1 MTAWM
6 RVTGESGGPEAAC
19 KASSGRLT
27 AIWGVKTM
35 GKSATHAPAIPDV
48 LEDPILDKGTAF
60 TETERDTLGL
70 TGRLPSAVLTL
81 DQQALRAYQQMLRQ
95 DDDLAKNVYMEQ
107 LHDRNEVLYYRVLA
121 DHLAELLPVVYDPV
135 IGDAIEHYSHEYRRP
150 RGLYLSIDR
159 PDDMDKAFASLG
171 LGPEDVDL
179 VVCSDAEEI
188 LGIGDWGVAGSM
200 ISVGK
205 LAVYTAAAGI
215 DPRRVVP
222 VSLDVGT
229 NNEGL
234 LNDPLYLGN
243 RHARVR
249 GADYDAFIKKYLQT
263 ASTRFPNALLHFEDF
278 GAENARRILVKYR
291 DQFRIFNDD
300 MQGTGV
306 IVLAGLFS
314 ALKVAGTRWR
324 DQRVVVFGGG
334 TAGIGIADQI
344 HDQMV
349 RDGLDPGQATRQ
361 IWIVDL
367 PGLLT
372 DDMTDG
378 MLDYQRPYVRPAAE
392 AADWEKVPVQI
403 DPAAAVRWPEM
414 AALQQA
420 RARSGIVGLQTVAE
434 QAKPSILIGTS
445 TTHGAFT
452 KEVVEAMSAGVSRPV
467 IFPISNPTSQIEAM
481 PADMITWSKGQALI
495 ATGLPIA
502 PFEYDG
508 VTYYFGEANN
518 ALVYPGLG
526 LGTIVSR
533 ASKVTDGMLHAAAEA
548 VAGQVDVAEPGAA
561 LLPAVENLRA
571 SSATSAIA
579 VAKAAA
585 ADGVA
590 TAKTGNLVQA
600 VEDAMWQ
607 PVYANGAMQ

>member
-1 MTAWM
+1 MSM
-6 RVTGESGGPEAAC
+6 SAAP
-19 KASSGRLT
+19 
-27 AIWGVKTM
+27 
-35 GKSATHAPAIPDV
+35 APAIPAV

-60 TETERDTLGL
+60 TESERDTLGL

-81 DQQALRAYQQMLRQ
+81 DQQAQRAYQQMLRQ
-95 DDDLAKNVYMEQ
+95 GDDLAKNVYMEQ

-121 DHLAELLPVVYDPV
+121 DHLTELLPVVYDPV
-135 IGDAIEHYSHEYRRP
+135 IGDAIERYSHEYRRP
-150 RGLYLSIDR
+150 RGLYMSIDR
-159 PDDMDKAFASLG
+159 PDDMDKAFDSLG

-179 VVCSDAEEI
+179 IVCSDAEEI

-200 ISVGK
+200 IAVGK

-215 DPRRVVP
+215 DPRRVIP

-249 GADYDAFIKKYLQT
+249 GSDYDAFIKKYLQT
-263 ASTRFPNALLHFEDF
+263 ASARFPNALLHFEDF
-278 GAENARRILVKYR
+278 GADNARRILVTYR
-291 DQFRIFNDD
+291 DQYRIFNDD
-300 MQGTGV
+300 MQGTGA
-306 IVLAGLFS
+306 IVMAGLYS
-314 ALKVAGTRWR
+314 ALKVTGTPWR

-344 HDQMV
+344 HGQMV
-349 RDGLDPGQATRQ
+349 RDGLNAAEATKQ

-372 DDMTDG
+372 DDMLDG
-378 MLDYQRPYVRPAAE
+378 MLDYQRPYVRRAAE
-392 AADWEKVPVQI
+392 VADWEKSRVQI
-403 DPAAAVRWPEM
+403 DPSAAVRWPEM

-420 RARSGIVGLQTVAE
+420 RASSGIVGLQAVVE
-434 QAKPSILIGTS
+434 KVKPTILIGAS

-452 KEVVEAMSAGVSRPV
+452 QGVVEAMSAGVSRPV
-467 IFPISNPTSQIEAM
+467 IFPISNPTSKIEAM
-481 PADMITWSKGQALI
+481 PADIITWSKGQALV
-495 ATGLPIA
+495 ATGLPIG
-502 PFEYDG
+502 PFEYRG
-508 VTYYFGEANN
+508 VTHTFGQANN

-526 LGTIVSR
+526 LGTIVSG
-533 ASKVTDGMLHAAAEA
+533 ASKVTDGMLRAAAEA
-548 VAGQVDVAEPGAA
+548 VAGQVDVSEPGAG

-579 VAKAAA
+579 VAKAAT
-585 ADGVA
+585 ADRAA
-590 TAKTGNLVQA
+590 TAKPGNLVQA
-600 VEDAMWQ
+600 VKDAMWQ
-607 PVYANGAMQ
+607 PVYANGAER

>member
-1 MTAWM
+1 MSRHMAHSPT
-6 RVTGESGGPEAAC
+6 
-19 KASSGRLT
+19 
-27 AIWGVKTM
+27 
-35 GKSATHAPAIPDV
+35 IPDV
-48 LEDPILDKGTAF
+48 LQDPIRDKGTAF
-60 TETERDTLGL
+60 TQAERDALGL
-70 TGRLPSAVLTL
+70 TGHLPSAVLTL
-81 DQQALRAYQQMLRQ
+81 DQQAQRAYQQMLRQ
-95 DDDLAKNVYMEQ
+95 RDDLAKNVYLEQ

-135 IGDAIEHYSHEYRRP
+135 IGDAIERYSHEYRRP

-159 PDDMDKAFASLG
+159 ADDMDKAFASLG

-179 VVCSDAEEI
+179 IVCSDAEEI
-188 LGIGDWGVAGSM
+188 LGIGDWGVGGSM
-200 ISVGK
+200 IAVGK

-215 DPRRVVP
+215 DPSRVIP

-229 NNEGL
+229 NNETL

-249 GADYDAFIKKYLQT
+249 GADYDAFIRKYLQT
-263 ASTRFPNALLHFEDF
+263 AASRFPNALLHFEDF
-278 GAENARRILVKYR
+278 GADNARRILVTYR
-291 DQFRIFNDD
+291 DQYRIFNDD

-306 IVLAGLFS
+306 IAMAGLYS
-314 ALKVAGTRWR
+314 ALKVTGIRWR

-344 HDQMV
+344 RDQMV
-349 RDGLDPGQATRQ
+349 RDGLDPHQAIKQ

-372 DDMTDG
+372 DDMVNG
-378 MLDYQRPYVRPAAE
+378 MLDYQRPYVRPTAE
-392 AADWEKVPVQI
+392 AVNWEKTPVAI

-414 AALQQA
+414 AALQQEHA
-420 RARSGIVGLQTVAE
+420 ASGIIALQTVVE
-434 QAKPSILIGTS
+434 KVKPTILIGTS

-452 KEVVEAMSAGVSRPV
+452 KGVVEAMSAGVSRPV
-467 IFPISNPTSQIEAM
+467 IFPLSNPTSKIEAM
-481 PADMITWSKGQALI
+481 PADIITWSKGRALI
-495 ATGLPIA
+495 ATGLPIG

-508 VTYYFGEANN
+508 VTYTFGQANN

-526 LGTIVSR
+526 LGTIVSG

-548 VAGQVDVAEPGAA
+548 VAGQVDVSEPGAA

-571 SSATSAIA
+571 SSATSAVA
-579 VAKAAA
+579 VAKAAN
-585 ADGVA
+585 ADGV
-590 TAKTGNLVQA
+590 TGKKIDNTVQA
-600 VEDAMWQ
+600 VQDAMWE
-607 PVYANGAMQ
+607 PIYANVDADGAAPDSTTS